1 MSEFT
6 EKPYHRLSRNN
17 DGIRIVENG
26 QRLRSRPKH
35 LFSNIFSL
43 EIEDEVTTRS
53 EIHLN
58 SRLSRLGRFI
68 DPNLALLIL
77 VVGVPILIYSVIRS
91 AL

>member
-17 DGIRIVENG
+17 DGIRIVENR
-26 QRLRSRPKH
+26 QRLRSRPRH
-35 LFSNIFSL
+35 FFSNNFSL
-43 EIEDEVTTRS
+43 EIEDETTTHY
-53 EIHLN
+53 ETDPN

-68 DPNLALLIL
+68 DLNLALLIL
-77 VVGVPILIYSVIRS
+77 VVGVPILVYCVISS